1 MNDQV
6 EMVRL
11 LAYQLWEN
19 AGYPEGRH
27 DDFWF
32 AAEAQ
37 IRQAFEADAMDKP
50 DGTDAEPAAAA
61 PDAARPSKAA

>member
-11 LAYQLWEN
+11 LAYQLREN
-19 AGYPEGRH
+19 AGCPEGR
-27 DDFWF
+27 DDYFWF

-37 IRQAFEADAMDKP
+37 IRQAFEAEAMDKP
-50 DGTDAEPAAAA
+50 AAADAEPAAPA